1 MHCTV
6 HETNPDTVDQV
17 TRSWMAGML
26 LAGMYMCVT
35 NPDQIDL
42 HGDPITLASQITTK
56 ALFSF
61 QKKIHS
67 TRHIESSNTCMKH

>member
-1 MHCTV
+1 
-6 HETNPDTVDQV
+6 
-17 TRSWMAGML
+17 MAGML

-56 ALFSF
+56 AMFSF
-61 QKKIHS
+61 QKKFTVPVTS
-67 TRHIESSNTCMKH
+67 NLRTRA